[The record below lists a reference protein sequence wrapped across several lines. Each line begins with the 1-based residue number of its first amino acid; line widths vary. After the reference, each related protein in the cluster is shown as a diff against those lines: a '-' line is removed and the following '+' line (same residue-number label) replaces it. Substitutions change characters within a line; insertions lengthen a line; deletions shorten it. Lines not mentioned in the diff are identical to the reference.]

1 MMNKYALGFF
11 FGLTLLL
18 LSCRSQ
24 FEKIRT
30 STDPEFLY
38 KKAFEYYEKEEYQKA
53 QTLFELII
61 NGLKGKVEAEKVY
74 FYYAYS
80 HYYQKK
86 YILASYYFKNF
97 VTTFGNSAY
106 KEEADYMS
114 AYSHYQLSP
123 IFRLEQ
129 SYTEKAIEGFQTFI
143 NTYPTSERVKEAN
156 RLIDEMRKKLEEKS
170 MAEGELYYDIR
181 QYQSATRVFE
191 NLLKDYPDSKDIE
204 RIRFLIVKSSFLL
217 AENSIYEKQEERLNE
232 TMLKAMEFL
241 EKYPSS
247 SYKREIENFYN
258 NSKENIKKFKNVGHK
273 DKSSRT

>member
-1 MMNKYALGFF
+1 MTHKYVLGFF
-11 FGLTLLL
+11 FGLVLFA
-18 LSCRSQ
+18 SCRSE

-30 STDPEFLY
+30 NTDPEFLY

-61 NGLKGKVEAEKVY
+61 NGLRGKVEAEKVY

-106 KEEADYMS
+106 KEEAEFMS

-129 SYTEKAIEGFQTFI
+129 SYTEKAIEGFQLFV

-156 RLIDEMRKKLEEKS
+156 RLIDEMRKKLERKFF
-170 MAEGELYYDIR
+170 AEGQLYYDIR
-181 QYQSATRVFE
+181 QYQSANRVFE
-191 NLLKDYPDSKDIE
+191 NLLKDYPDTKDAE

-217 AENSIYEKQEERLNE
+217 AENSIYEKQEERLNT
-232 TMLKAMEFL
+232 TMLKASDFL
-241 EKYPSS
+241 EKYPDSG
-247 SYKREIENFYN
+247 YKREVENFYN
-258 NSKENIKKFKNVGHK
+258 NSKKSIKKFENVRHKN
-273 DKSSRT
+273 KSSRT